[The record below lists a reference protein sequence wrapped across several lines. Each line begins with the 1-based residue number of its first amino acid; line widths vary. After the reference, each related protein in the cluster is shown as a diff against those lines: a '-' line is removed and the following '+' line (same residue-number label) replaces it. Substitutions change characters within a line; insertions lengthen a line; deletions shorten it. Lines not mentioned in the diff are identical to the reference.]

1 MQKVLLIHNE
11 LLEGPTTPRG
21 MVSLRQLAAPWTLI
35 QPGLQQFW
43 LKRRILLKLHTL
55 FRLLLQ

>member
-11 LLEGPTTPRG
+11 LLEGPATSRG
-21 MVSLRQLAAPWTLI
+21 MISLRQLAAPWTLI